1 MKRLI
6 IGITVL
12 VACHV
17 GNVEAAQWMPLDEAE
32 DRQLIRT
39 NQSPEEGHIIC
50 TSKTR
55 GNGQG
60 IAKDGRRLGFLT
72 KKGCKTIGGGDKVR
86 WFKRENGD
94 LMVLVDDEPA
104 VQDDAQNEG
113 EDYQARYEEA
123 RDAAAKAVQQLQDAQ
138 EREANLQEQ
147 HDAALQG
154 KIDAALE
161 GMVTADDVERR
172 EESLQA
178 RHDSLISSNIHAAL
192 EGMVSEADVQGQ
204 IETALVGM
212 VAEADVDRRVEAAL
226 VGLSAVYDEALKGMV
241 AEEDVQGQIE
251 TALVGMVAEADVTPL
266 NCSEGTAVNAA
277 GDACEPT
284 AEYRA
289 AAVEEGRLAG
299 VASAT
304 PCPVTWHMDDGIM
317 PSSIQHPGG
326 HDENGYCLGKY
337 LRVVS
342 DVSEIKGYDLST
354 GEVYDIICR
363 PADVAAACGKIGS
376 RPGYGCK
383 E

>member
-12 VACHV
+12 VAFHV

-55 GNGQG
+55 GGGKG

-94 LMVLVDDEPA
+94 IMVLVDDEPA

-147 HDAALQG
+147 HDAALEGMVSEEDVDRRVGAALVGMVTADDVQG

-161 GMVTADDVERR
+161 GMV
-172 EESLQA
+172 S
-178 RHDSLISSNIHAAL
+178 
-192 EGMVSEADVQGQ
+192 
-204 IETALVGM
+204 
-212 VAEADVDRRVEAAL
+212 
-226 VGLSAVYDEALKGMV
+226 
-241 AEEDVQGQIE
+241 
-251 TALVGMVAEADVTPL
+251 EADVTPL
-266 NCSEGTAVNAA
+266 NCSDGTAVNYA

-289 AAVEEGRLAG
+289 AAVAEGAASVKSSFDYGGEEAG
-299 VASAT
+299 WVPKPGGERWDFVRGVGMPSHIVVYGQEYGGKILVKSEDGGWEEDTSNPYKEAT
-304 PCPVTWHMDDGIM
+304 PVIVTHRTDL
-317 PSSIQHPGG
+317 PGVRLS
-326 HDENGYCLGKY
+326 LGFN
-337 LRVVS
+337 VS
-342 DVSEIKGYDLST
+342 LY
-354 GEVYDIICR
+354 
-363 PADVAAACGKIGS
+363 
-376 RPGYGCK
+376 
-383 E
+383 